1 MPPIINIYLK
11 ERSFYMTK
19 KNEKITCSHCG
30 AQIDKSANFCTECG
44 KEIKNIIT
52 GVSTD
57 ADSNVDVDTDS
68 NVNTSTN
75 VNNEIKENITTI
87 SNSQTKREEKKVN
100 NKKKT
105 KEHRPMSSTAKTVII
120 SLITFFLGSSLMY
133 GLIYFF
139 PIINDDGEVT
149 SYRNVSITDTGIAE
163 SVAKVYDAVVV
174 VESYNNGSLI
184 ATGTGFVFETD
195 NDKAYIMTNNHVIS
209 GATEVRVT
217 FTNNTTETVTVI
229 GSDTYSDIAVLSIDK
244 SKVISVAELG
254 SSEDMRVGD
263 TTFAVGAP
271 LDYEVYSWSVTRG
284 ILSGKDRL
292 VEVSLSGTGTSDYVM
307 NVLQTDTAINSGNSG
322 GPLCNANGEVIGI
335 TNMKLASSS
344 IEGMGFAIPIETAL
358 EYAESFI
365 SGKQIERPYL
375 GISMYDLETNSLFR
389 PNNSSNI
396 TEGIYINSVEN
407 GSPAAEAGLEAGDI
421 ITAIDDVKVSSS
433 AYFRYQLYQHDVGDE
448 IKITY
453 YRNNQEQT
461 TTVKLTSTQPTT

>member
-1 MPPIINIYLK
+1 
-11 ERSFYMTK
+11 
-19 KNEKITCSHCG
+19 
-30 AQIDKSANFCTECG
+30 
-44 KEIKNIIT
+44 
-52 GVSTD
+52 
-57 ADSNVDVDTDS
+57 
-68 NVNTSTN
+68 
-75 VNNEIKENITTI
+75 
-87 SNSQTKREEKKVN
+87 
-100 NKKKT
+100 
-105 KEHRPMSSTAKTVII
+105 MSSTAKTVII

-375 GISMYDLETNSLFR
+375 GISTVSYTHLTLPTNSR
-389 PNNSSNI
+389 
-396 TEGIYINSVEN
+396 V
-407 GSPAAEAGLEAGDI
+407 
-421 ITAIDDVKVSSS
+421 
-433 AYFRYQLYQHDVGDE
+433 
-448 IKITY
+448 
-453 YRNNQEQT
+453 
-461 TTVKLTSTQPTT
+461 